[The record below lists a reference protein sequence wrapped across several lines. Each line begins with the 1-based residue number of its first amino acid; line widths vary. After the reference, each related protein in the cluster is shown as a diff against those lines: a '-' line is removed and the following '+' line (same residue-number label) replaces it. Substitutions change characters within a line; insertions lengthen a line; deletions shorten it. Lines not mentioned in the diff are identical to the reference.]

1 MSTFVLAAAE
11 DESMKSARISAFAV
25 VLAATAGVG
34 ATAITPNAAQNA
46 EKVGGS
52 LSRHYDEGEKFM

>member
-1 MSTFVLAAAE
+1 LALQEMKAW
-11 DESMKSARISAFAV
+11 KSARIRVFAV

-46 EKVGGS
+46 EKTSSRVGGS
-52 LSRHYDEGEKFM
+52 LRRHYDEGEKFM